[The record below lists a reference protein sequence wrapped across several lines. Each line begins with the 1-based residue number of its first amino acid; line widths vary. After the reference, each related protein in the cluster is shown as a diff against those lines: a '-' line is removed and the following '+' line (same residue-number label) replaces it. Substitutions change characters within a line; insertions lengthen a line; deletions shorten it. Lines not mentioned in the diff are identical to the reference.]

1 MRFSLSSGYKNFS
14 QFKAFPGFG
23 DLCRMTDRNDRDRV
37 PILGNDQGLPDR
49 FRAEQRSGNPAGS
62 HLQGS
67 GQKTDILN
75 GSPDSLVSHSLFQAV
90 PVFSRIE
97 AAVLFAQAN
106 EDQRWGCFDSAGGF
120 QELNLGRFNW
130 NPVLF

>member
-1 MRFSLSSGYKNFS
+1 
-14 QFKAFPGFG
+14 
-23 DLCRMTDRNDRDRV
+23 MTDRNDRDRV

-67 GQKTDILN
+67 GQKTDILD
-75 GSPDSLVSHSLFQAV
+75 GRADSLVSHSLFQPV
-90 PVFSRIE
+90 PMFSRIE

-106 EDQRWGCFDSAGGF
+106 KDQRWDCFDSAGGF
-120 QELNLGRFNW
+120 QDLILALFHR